1 MRLKTNLIISTV
13 FLALLGFVYFLDKSE
28 KEQQDEEERSKK
40 LIDFSNHEA
49 RSIAIVR
56 GDTTIVLEKAED
68 LWRLVQPI
76 ASGTDENAVDRLL
89 NTLRETEVERVVA
102 DSAAAAAEPELAA
115 TYGFGE
121 PRLRVLLSLM
131 EGSLDTV
138 VFGGGSPT
146 ERYAYARR
154 LGANPEI
161 FTVNA
166 WRVDNLD
173 KGVFDLRDR
182 RVLAF
187 DKDEVRELRL
197 ARAGGESVVLRKEEG
212 AEGWRFSS
220 PLDAAAD
227 ESAVKGVLT
236 RLQNAKAKSFVS
248 EDPGQP
254 ELAEYGLSSS
264 PPSSLEDSLLADPM
278 LEVSLYLGEDT
289 DKRLLVGGIEAE
301 GGSYYAR
308 DVSRAP
314 VFLIDSTLV
323 NELRKPVSELRD
335 KRPLRIADRDALRRI
350 EILKKG
356 EQLAVVERD
365 STETWKLLSP
375 AGRTAKSW
383 RWNSIITDLDGVE
396 VAGFVLDWKKEER
409 RDLSDYGLEDPSV
422 SVVVSADDGTKME
435 VLLGGQVES
444 GGVYLRRTDIPS
456 VYEVESENM
465 ENLNLSL
472 DDLTTP
478 KAADSDSTSTGGEE
492 DDTG

>member
-1 MRLKTNLIISTV
+1 MRLKTNLVISAV

-28 KEQQDEEERSKK
+28 NEQQDEEERSKK

-89 NTLRETEVERVVA
+89 NTLRETAVERVVE
-102 DSAAAAAEPELAA
+102 DSAAVAAEPEIAA

-121 PRLRVLLSLM
+121 PRLRVLLSLS

-138 VFGGGSPT
+138 VFGGDSPT

-197 ARAGGESVVLRKEEG
+197 ARPGGESVVLRKEEG

-236 RLQNAKAKSFVS
+236 RLQNGKATSFV
-248 EDPGQP
+248 
-254 ELAEYGLSSS
+254 A
-264 PPSSLEDSLLADPM
+264 
-278 LEVSLYLGEDT
+278 
-289 DKRLLVGGIEAE
+289 
-301 GGSYYAR
+301 
-308 DVSRAP
+308 
-314 VFLIDSTLV
+314 
-323 NELRKPVSELRD
+323 
-335 KRPLRIADRDALRRI
+335 
-350 EILKKG
+350 
-356 EQLAVVERD
+356 
-365 STETWKLLSP
+365 
-375 AGRTAKSW
+375 
-383 RWNSIITDLDGVE
+383 
-396 VAGFVLDWKKEER
+396 
-409 RDLSDYGLEDPSV
+409 
-422 SVVVSADDGTKME
+422 
-435 VLLGGQVES
+435 
-444 GGVYLRRTDIPS
+444 
-456 VYEVESENM
+456 
-465 ENLNLSL
+465 
-472 DDLTTP
+472 
-478 KAADSDSTSTGGEE
+478 
-492 DDTG
+492 